1 MSQRKNCNTLRTAC
15 TPTPVTRV
23 CCVHTSFNAREAN
36 NEVSLETALVLSN
49 VGYEISKTGKLVTYR
64 KLQSVS
70 NEKIFEKASHTHHNH
85 NLTLS

>member
-1 MSQRKNCNTLRTAC
+1 M
-15 TPTPVTRV
+15 
-23 CCVHTSFNAREAN
+23 
-36 NEVSLETALVLSN
+36 SLETALVLSN